1 MGNDEGETMAEDAG
15 CLANGGVGGE
25 PIPPEGGPPTMEE
38 GVPFAPATGGD
49 GMAGTTAGPAQTT
62 PGPGEMPAVDEAMAE
77 AQAAAGQETA
87 GACVPTGVR
96 DATPTGFVLPLAQD
110 GIDVAALEPHPLADL
125 LPRMSE
131 PEFAD
136 LRESIELDGLQN
148 SIVLYRGRILD
159 GRNRYR
165 ACRELGVPVTFSQFV
180 GTEQQALTYVLSSN
194 QHRRHLT
201 ASQRAVVANEAQPM
215 VAVEVNAKRIEKI
228 RQARLQQL
236 AREFP
241 SILTGS
247 PDSALSPTESRAIA
261 ADMMG
266 VSSGYVSHARR
277 IKEADPELYRG
288 VRAGRVTIPAA
299 LRKLDGVVD
308 DPQAVRSIRAK
319 RAVAKLLGDPDRQAE
334 FLERL
339 EGLLAEFA

>member
-1 MGNDEGETMAEDAG
+1 M
-15 CLANGGVGGE
+15 
-25 PIPPEGGPPTMEE
+25 
-38 GVPFAPATGGD
+38 
-49 GMAGTTAGPAQTT
+49 
-62 PGPGEMPAVDEAMAE
+62 
-77 AQAAAGQETA
+77 
-87 GACVPTGVR
+87 
-96 DATPTGFVLPLAQD
+96 
-110 GIDVAALEPHPLADL
+110 VAA
-125 LPRMSE
+125 
-131 PEFAD
+131 
-136 LRESIELDGLQN
+136 
-148 SIVLYRGRILD
+148 
-159 GRNRYR
+159 
-165 ACRELGVPVTFSQFV
+165 
-180 GTEQQALTYVLSSN
+180 
-194 QHRRHLT
+194 
-201 ASQRAVVANEAQPM
+201 
-215 VAVEVNAKRIEKI
+215 EVNAKRIEKI

-236 AREFP
+236 AGESP

-247 PDSALSPTESRAIA
+247 PGSALSPTESRAIV

>member
-1 MGNDEGETMAEDAG
+1 MAQNAG
-15 CLANGGVGGE
+15 CLGNDGVGCE
-25 PIPPEGGPPTMEE
+25 PIPAEDGPPTMEE

-49 GMAGTTAGPAQTT
+49 GMAGTTAGSVQGI
-62 PGPGEMPAVDEAMAE
+62 PGPGEMSAMDDAMGE

-87 GACVPTGVR
+87 GAYAPTGVR
-96 DATPTGFVLPLAQD
+96 NATPAGLVLPLAQD

-288 VRAGRVTIPAA
+288 VRAGRVTIPEA
-299 LRKLDGVVD
+299 LRKLDVVVD
-308 DPQAVRSIRAK
+308 DPQTVRSTRAK